1 MFDLSGI
8 EFSKGDLERKIK
20 IPDEMSERLAEE
32 IGIHVGDGSLGI
44 YKLPNQTMWMY
55 RISGSLEEFDHYK
68 EHVQKLLHSLFNF
81 SGNLYIVD
89 TNECQIKICSKA
101 IAMFKRDVL
110 KLPAGSKSKSI
121 RIPELVKPLR
131 YAKPFLRGLA
141 DSDFSFTFK
150 KKHWDVHK
158 YPVIQAA
165 FASKALVDGL
175 HSLLSRLGFQAYTC
189 MDVTKLDSRGNPH
202 TIHSLYLAGKNNLAK
217 WAREIGFSNPSSKT
231 RFLIWKKFG
240 FCPPLTTLKDRIKI
254 LGGHIDP
261 IEFEKS
267 RPRSSVGRAAK

>member
-1 MFDLSGI
+1 MFALSGI

-44 YKLPNQTMWMY
+44 YNLPNQTMWLY

-68 EHVQKLLHSLFNF
+68 EHIQKLLHSLFNC

-165 FASKALVDGL
+165 FASKALVDDL
-175 HSLLSRLGFQAYTC
+175 HQILLKMNFKPYTC
-189 MDVTKLDSRGNPH
+189 MNITAPDGKGNPH
-202 TIHSLYLAGKNNLAK
+202 QIHCLYLPGKENLIK
-217 WAREIGFSNPSSKT
+217 WAREIGFSSPISETKFS
-231 RFLIWKKFG
+231 IWKKFG

-254 LGGHIDP
+254 LNDKIDP
-261 IEFEKS
+261 INFEK
-267 RPRSSVGRAAK
+267 